1 MNNKNKSWLV
11 ATGMASSLFIP
22 SLAHAAGFMLFEH
35 SASSMGNA
43 FAGAGATAADA
54 STIFFN
60 PAGMTYIKEREHVVA
75 FHLIQVDA
83 AYTDKGSTAA
93 TGGSLNGDNDDGGK
107 DALVPNLYFLSPI
120 NDQWTWGIGFNA
132 PFGLGTEYNDDWVGR
147 YHAVKS
153 DLKTVNINP
162 SFGYRHNDQLSFG
175 FGVSLQYLEVQLT
188 SAVDFGG
195 ICVAQELG
203 GVLPAG
209 TCAAVGAQPQQN
221 DGFADIEGDNWGYG
235 FNFGVMYE
243 AGPATRLGFAYRS
256 EVEQAVTGGSADF
269 TVPANVSFLTTDG
282 LFTDQTA
289 EATVD
294 MPASA
299 TVSVMHRLN
308 DKVTLLG
315 DVTWTGWS
323 SFKEL
328 RIKYPDTAQP
338 DSVTTEDWEDN
349 VRLAVGANYQYSDAM
364 VLRVGAALD
373 PTPIPNDERRTARI
387 PGNDRTWLS
396 LGLGYRFS
404 PEVSVDVGYSHLFTD
419 TTDIN
424 NTAESSVP
432 TIQHSLVGSYESS
445 VDIFSAQ
452 LRMKY

>member
-1 MNNKNKSWLV
+1 MYNKNKSWL
-11 ATGMASSLFIP
+11 ATAGLASCLLIP
-22 SLAHAAGFMLFEH
+22 TYSHAAGFMLFEH

-43 FAGAGATAADA
+43 FAGAGAVAQDA
-54 STIFFN
+54 TTIYFN
-60 PAGMTYIKEREHVVA
+60 PAGMSYLKEREHVVA

-83 AYTDKGSTAA
+83 EYTDKGSTAA
-93 TGGSLNGDNDDGGK
+93 TGGSLTGPNDNGGV
-107 DALVPNLYFLSPI
+107 DALVPNLYFVSPI
-120 NDQWTWGIGFNA
+120 NNQWTWGVGFNA
-132 PFGLGTEYNDDWVGR
+132 PFGLSTEYDDDWVGR

-153 DLKTVNINP
+153 ELKTVNINP
-162 SFGYRHNDQLSFG
+162 SVAYRHSDKLSFG
-175 FGVSLQYLEVQLT
+175 FGVSAQYLEVQLT

-195 ICVAQELG
+195 ICIAQELG

-209 TCAAVGAQPQQN
+209 TCAAAGSSPQNN

-235 FNFGVMYE
+235 FNFGVLYQLNE
-243 AGPATRLGFAYRS
+243 ATRLGFAYRS
-256 EVEQAVTGGSADF
+256 EVEQDVTGGTVDF
-269 TVPANVSFLTTDG
+269 TVPANMSFLTTDG

-289 EATVD
+289 QALVD

-299 TVSVMHRLN
+299 TLSLMHRLN

-323 SFKEL
+323 SFDEL
-328 RIKYPDTAQP
+328 RIKYPDTEQP
-338 DSVTTEDWEDN
+338 DSVTTEGWEDN
-349 VRLAVGANYQYSDAM
+349 LRLAVGADYHYSDKM
-364 VLRVGAALD
+364 VLRAGAALD
-373 PTPIPNDERRTARI
+373 PTPIPSDERRTARI
-387 PGNDRTWLS
+387 PGNDRKWLS

-404 PEVSVDVGYSHLFTD
+404 PEVSVDVGYSHLFTSSTSID
-419 TTDIN
+419 

-432 TIQHSLVGSYESS
+432 TIQHTLTGSYESS